1 MNAGALGIGHLL
13 QVPRISGGFRHG
25 CLYEYVYRRGMEM
38 KKILIVDDDADLL
51 HMLSQH
57 LSQADYQVEQ
67 ADSGMVALDKIRRN
81 RPDVVLLDINLP
93 DQNGLTILERILR
106 ANPEALVI
114 MMTGEGDISTA
125 VQAMKLGAR
134 DFLSKPFDNN
144 QLKYTIHSLLQNEA
158 DVSAKFDLR
167 PIVGESPEI
176 MEVWAK
182 VVRYAL
188 PEVSILLSGQSG
200 TGKELFARA
209 IHAQSKRRDRVFVA
223 LDCATLPETLVESEL
238 FGHEKGAFTGATEQ
252 KIGKFE
258 QASGGTIFLDE
269 IGNLPLNFQ
278 AKLLR
283 VIQERYI
290 DRLGGQK
297 PIPVDVRIV
306 SASNLDLEQAVLKG
320 TFREDLYYRL
330 AEMVIHIPPLRARR
344 GDIKLLACHYINEFN
359 HRFDR
364 SVTGISD
371 DAWDVLL
378 RYRWPGNVRELENVI
393 RASLLAADNIIDL
406 EHLPEY
412 LRRTNADAGE
422 NNSAAAILR
431 HSLLDHI
438 QSAVASGSLDLKAA
452 VAQNAEEFEKTV
464 LSEILEHC
472 RFNQHE
478 LCNLLKL
485 DPKTLRAK
493 LHKYGLK
500 ARLSRAPGSRIPDMK
515 IPS

>member
-1 MNAGALGIGHLL
+1 MNGADGFYHSYLCEAID
-13 QVPRISGGFRHG
+13 PSG
-25 CLYEYVYRRGMEM
+25 MKM
-38 KKILIVDDDADLL
+38 KKVLIVDDDSDLL
-51 HMLSQH
+51 YMLSQS
-57 LSQADYQVEQ
+57 LRQANYQVEQ
-67 ADSGMVALDKIRRN
+67 ADSGIAALDKMRRN
-81 RPDVVLLDINLP
+81 MPDLVLLDLNLP
-93 DQNGLTILERILR
+93 DQNGLVTLERILR
-106 ANPEALVI
+106 VNPDALVV
-114 MMTGEGDISTA
+114 MMTGEGDIATA

-134 DFLSKPFDNN
+134 DFLSKPFDND
-144 QLKYTIHSLLQNEA
+144 QLKSSIHSLLHSEEC
-158 DVSAKFDLR
+158 VSTKMDAR
-167 PIVGESPEI
+167 PIIGESPKLK
-176 MEVWAK
+176 EVWAQ
-182 VVRYAL
+182 VIRYAV

-209 IHAQSKRRDRVFVA
+209 IHAQSKRRDRTFVA

-258 QASGGTIFLDE
+258 QACSGTIFLDE

-306 SASNLDLEQAVLKG
+306 SATNLDLEQAVLKG

-330 AEMVIHIPPLRARR
+330 AELVIHIPSLRERR
-344 GDIKLLACHYINEFN
+344 EDIRLLACHYISEFN
-359 HRFDR
+359 RRFGR
-364 SVTGISD
+364 NVAGISD
-371 DAWDVLL
+371 DAWDVLIQ
-378 RYRWPGNVRELENVI
+378 YRWPGNVRELENVI
-393 RASLLAADNIIDL
+393 RASLLAADNIIDM

-412 LRRTNADAGE
+412 LRRTDAGE
-422 NNSAAAILR
+422 SESNASLVRLPN
-431 HSLLDHI
+431 SLLNHI
-438 QSAVASGSLDLKAA
+438 QSSIKSGALDLKAA
-452 VAQNAEEFEKTV
+452 VAQNAEGFEKAV
-464 LSEILEHC
+464 LTEILERYH
-472 RFNQHE
+472 FNQHE

-493 LHKYGLK
+493 LHKYGMKTRLNRSPV
-500 ARLSRAPGSRIPDMK
+500 ARVPDIK

>member
-1 MNAGALGIGHLL
+1 
-13 QVPRISGGFRHG
+13 
-25 CLYEYVYRRGMEM
+25 MEM
-38 KKILIVDDDADLL
+38 KKVLIVDDDGDLL
-51 HMLSQH
+51 YMLSQN
-57 LSQADYQVEQ
+57 LRQADYQVEQ
-67 ADSGMVALDKIRRN
+67 ADSGMAALDKMRRN
-81 RPDVVLLDINLP
+81 MPDLVLLDLNLP
-93 DQNGLTILERILR
+93 DQNGLVVLERILR
-106 ANPEALVI
+106 VSPEALVI

-134 DFLSKPFDNN
+134 DFLSKPFDND
-144 QLKYTIHSLLQNEA
+144 QLKSTIRSLLHNEE
-158 DVSAKFDLR
+158 DVPTKLDTRL
-167 PIVGESPEI
+167 IVGESPEI
-176 MEVWAK
+176 KEVWAK

-209 IHAQSKRRDRVFVA
+209 IHAQSKRRDKVFVA

-258 QASGGTIFLDE
+258 QACGGTIFLDE

-283 VIQERYI
+283 VIQERYV

-320 TFREDLYYRL
+320 TFREDLYYRI
-330 AEMVIHIPPLRARR
+330 AEMVIHIPPLRERR
-344 GDIKLLACHYINEFN
+344 GDIRLLACHYITEFN
-359 HRFDR
+359 RRFDR
-364 SVTGISD
+364 NVAGISD
-371 DAWDVLL
+371 DAWNVLL
-378 RYRWPGNVRELENVI
+378 QYRWPGNVRELENVI
-393 RASLLAADNIIDL
+393 RASLLAADNIIDV

-412 LRRTNADAGE
+412 LRRTDAEASE
-422 NNSAAAILR
+422 NNSAAVLLR
-431 HSLLDHI
+431 HSLLNHI
-438 QSAVASGSLDLKAA
+438 QSAIESGSLDLKAT
-452 VAQNAEEFEKTV
+452 VAQSAEEFEKTV
-464 LSEILEHC
+464 LSEILERCH
-472 RFNQHE
+472 FNQHE
-478 LCNLLKL
+478 LCNLLNL

-500 ARLSRAPGSRIPDMK
+500 TRLSRAPVARIPDMK